1 MLYAPRGYL
10 TVASLSWFRY
20 DVRENACRIAK
31 FDAREQKRRSS
42 TMKLASN
49 TGMMLLGI
57 WLILYGV
64 VPLLKLDFDVS
75 AVLQILAIAAGAF
88 LLMNK

>member
-1 MLYAPRGYL
+1 MWR
-10 TVASLSWFRY
+10 T
-20 DVRENACRIAK
+20 IAR
-31 FDAREQKRRSS
+31 FLVRRSFP
-42 TMKLASN
+42 MKLASN

-64 VPLLKLDFDVS
+64 VPLLKLNFDVS
-75 AVLQILAIAAGAF
+75 TVLQILAIAAGAF